1 MEAKM
6 HDGRY
11 FLFANPEKAASIA
24 AARSLACLLTA
35 SDAELLADEWLCK
48 EIPIAEKCELNN
60 IDHSI
65 SAIICLGGDGTL
77 LRAIPAAAKNDVP
90 ILGINLGNIGFLL
103 EVDKPNL
110 ENVVKSLTGHDYYL
124 ERRMLLSCS
133 SDCIGSVLV
142 MNDVVLSRGL
152 CPSIVTV
159 RAYAGDELIFA
170 CKGDGVLVSTPTG
183 TTGYA
188 LSAGGPIISPQV
200 PCILIMPICTRV
212 MHQRP
217 VILHQ
222 DQLIRLCPE
231 ASGTKTLLLT
241 MDGQNIAGVGDGCE
255 IRIRRADETAS
266 FIRFTPQHFLERLRQ
281 KQAEW
286 SKE

>member
-1 MEAKM
+1 MQ
-6 HDGRY
+6 DGTY

-24 AARSLACLLTA
+24 AARSLANLLTISGA
-35 SDAELLADEWLCK
+35 SLLADGWLCR
-48 EIPIAEKCELNN
+48 EIPAAKECDLDD
-60 IDHSI
+60 IDHSVNVI
-65 SAIICLGGDGTL
+65 VCLGGDGTL
-77 LRAIPAAAKNDVP
+77 LRAVPAAARNDIP

-110 ENVVKSLTGHDYYL
+110 QKVVSALTAHDYFL
-124 ERRMLLSCS
+124 ERRMLLKCS
-133 SDCIGSVLV
+133 SDSINDVLV
-142 MNDVVLSRGL
+142 MNDVVLSRGVY
-152 CPSIVTV
+152 PSIVTV

-170 CKGDGVLVSTPTG
+170 CRGDGVLVSTPTG

-188 LSAGGPIISPQV
+188 LSAGGPVISPQV
-200 PCILIMPICTRV
+200 PCILVMPICTRV

-217 VILHQ
+217 VVLPQ
-222 DQLIRLCPE
+222 DQLIRLRPE
-231 ASGTKTLLLT
+231 TTDAKKLLLT
-241 MDGQNIAGVGDGCE
+241 MDGQNIASVGDGCE

-266 FIRFTPQHFLERLRQ
+266 FIRFAPQHFLERLRH